1 MTKEQFIKE
10 LEIVQEP
17 LRRFLHGL
25 CGGDSFKA
33 DDLAQEAMLKAYL
46 SFAKYEGRAKFSTWL
61 FRIAYNC
68 YFDQYRHC
76 PDVDE
81 TSVEKVQ
88 NNIRDGREC
97 DYKFEYQQLYMAIA
111 NLSPVEKS
119 VILLFYMEEK
129 SIKEIGIIMDM
140 PAGTIKSHLSRAR
153 NHLKDY
159 LETKSV

>member
-10 LEIVQEP
+10 LVMVQEP

-25 CGGDSFKA
+25 CGGDGFRA

-46 SFAKYEGRAKFSTWL
+46 SFTKYEGRAKFSTWL

-68 YFDQYRHC
+68 YFDQYKRC
-76 PDVDE
+76 LKTE
-81 TSVEKVQ
+81 QTSVEQVQDKVL
-88 NNIRDGREC
+88 DGREC

-119 VILLFYMEEK
+119 VTLLFYMEDK
-129 SIKEIGIIMDM
+129 SIKEICAIVDM
-140 PAGTIKSHLSRAR
+140 PSGTVKSHLSRAR
-153 NHLKDY
+153 KHLKDY
-159 LETKSV
+159 LETKLV